1 MWYGVVICVITAVQ
15 YVYADL
21 CIICHCENANLFCN
35 KLGLETHFNGS
46 EWNGTTQTEVYFDN
60 NKIVHLKALPAL
72 SILKL
77 SLSHNAIAKIDES
90 AFKLLENLTELDLSH
105 NHLTSDQ
112 LVPNVFRGNY
122 APEAYEPLRSLRIL
136 RLGSN
141 ALHTLDSDIF
151 EHLPNLESLSLDSNP
166 FKVIDRPTAIAITSL
181 PYLKVLDLSSMS
193 LKTIPENLFHT
204 PRFLEVLNISNNQF
218 TSVPFGLGDTH
229 SLLQLTMNDNPIH
242 VIDRFPSLTSLHTL
256 HLSWMPKLT
265 YIKQNALSNLTS
277 LQEVHLCHNPQLT
290 MIDGTA
296 FSQPAI
302 GEEEGEIWPPI
313 TKLYLSH
320 NKLGYLDSHLLT
332 HWDKLEALELQNN
345 PWICDCENQW
355 IVSDLVPTMVKNKLP
370 LTGIVCHEPVEMKGQ
385 TLLDLEQH
393 NYHMRC
399 LDKYGHQPEKDALL
413 LVGVLIGLLLAIPIS
428 LVVFTI
434 YRRRLRTPAHYSR
447 AFYKPADSI
456 HEFTTA

>member
-1 MWYGVVICVITAVQ
+1 MWYGVVISVVTLFH
-15 YVYADL
+15 YTHADL
-21 CIICHCENANLFCN
+21 CVTCQCENEKLFCD
-35 KLGLETHFNGS
+35 KMGLETHFNDS
-46 EWNGTTQTEVYFDN
+46 EWNGTAQTEVYFDN
-60 NKIVHLKALPAL
+60 NKIVHLKAFPEL
-72 SILKL
+72 SLLKL
-77 SLSHNAIAKIDES
+77 SLSHNAIARIDES
-90 AFKLLENLTELDLSH
+90 AFRLLANLTELDLSH

-112 LVPNVFRGNY
+112 LMPNIFRGSY
-122 APEAYEPLRSLRIL
+122 APEAYEPLRALRVL

-181 PYLKVLDLSSMS
+181 PYLKVLDLSSMA

-204 PRFLEVLNISNNQF
+204 PRFLEILNISSNQF
-218 TSVPFGLGDTH
+218 TSVPSGLADTH
-229 SLLQLTMNDNPIH
+229 SLRQLTMNDNPIR
-242 VIDRFPSLTSLHTL
+242 VIDQFPSLTSLHTL

-265 YIKQNALSNLTS
+265 HVTQYALSNLTS

-296 FSQPAI
+296 FSQPSI
-302 GEEEGEIWPPI
+302 GNEEDELRPPI
-313 TKLYLSH
+313 TKLYLSY
-320 NKLGYLDSHLLT
+320 NKLGYLHTHLLSR
-332 HWDKLEALELQNN
+332 WDRLEVLDLQNN
-345 PWICDCENQW
+345 PWVCDCQNQW
-355 IVSDLVPTMVKNKLP
+355 ILSDLVPAMVKNNLP
-370 LTGIVCHEPVEMKGQ
+370 LTGIVCHEPVEMRGQ
-385 TLLDLEQH
+385 TLLELEQRS
-393 NYHMRC
+393 YHMRC

-413 LVGVLIGLLLAIPIS
+413 LVGVLLGLLLAIPIS

-434 YRRRLRTPAHYSR
+434 YRRRLRAPTNYSR